1 MREQANKATG
11 RKSSAFRRLREASK
25 STSVLSFG
33 VGALYGVLRLSH
45 VPCRRRAGQWE
56 LAIHQMGCSSES
68 SGVVA
73 TSNEGTQLVISNLV
87 PKSGRPPAVAV
98 ETPNCHP
105 LVVYH

>member
-11 RKSSAFRRLREASK
+11 SNSSAFRRLREASK

-33 VGALYGVLRLSH
+33 VGALYGVPRLSD
-45 VPCRRRAGQWE
+45 VTPVAAGAGQWE
-56 LAIHQMGCSSES
+56 LAVHQMGCSSEP

-73 TSNEGTQLVISNLV
+73 TSNKGTQLVINLV
-87 PKSGRPPAVAV
+87 PKSGHPPAVAV

-105 LVVYH
+105 PVVYH